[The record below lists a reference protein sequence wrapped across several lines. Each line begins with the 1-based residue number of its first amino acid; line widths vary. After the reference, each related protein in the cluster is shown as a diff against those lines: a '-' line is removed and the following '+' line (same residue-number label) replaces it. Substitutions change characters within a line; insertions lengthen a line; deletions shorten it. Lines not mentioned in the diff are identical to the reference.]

1 MTVSARWNIYCDESC
16 HLELDGQSHMV
27 IGALA
32 CPKDRFRTIKSK
44 LQAVKIRHG
53 VHPKLELKWT
63 KVSAARHAL
72 FSDYLEVFLQ
82 ERDLYFRAVV
92 IQKSQLD
99 HKKHDSTHDEFY
111 YKMFFQLLAHMP
123 LPVNSEHFIYL
134 DIKDTR
140 SEAKA
145 RKLERLLRRDLANSQ
160 QVIKRVQHVRSHE
173 IEQAQLADI
182 LIGAVSYENR
192 SINDSPTKRALI
204 AKLKAATR
212 LSLTQTTS
220 PWASKMN
227 LLVWKAGLGA
237 DE

>member
-1 MTVSARWNIYCDESC
+1 MTRAWNIYCDESC

-32 CPKDRFRTIKSK
+32 CPKNRVRTIKEK
-44 LQAVKIRHG
+44 LQAVKRKHG

-63 KVSAARHAL
+63 KVSAARLAL
-72 FSDYLEVFLQ
+72 FSDYLDVFLQ
-82 ERDLYFRAVV
+82 ERDLRFRAVV

-111 YKMFFQLLAHMP
+111 YKMFFQLLVHMP
-123 LPVNSEHFIYL
+123 LEIPSEHYIYI

-140 SEAKA
+140 SEAKV
-145 RKLERLLRRDLANSQ
+145 RKLERILRRDLADSQ
-160 QVIKRVQHVRSHE
+160 QVIKRVQHIHSHE

-192 SINDSPTKRALI
+192 SINDSSAKRALI
-204 AKLKAATR
+204 AKLKAATH
-212 LSLTQTTS
+212 LNLTQTTS
-220 PWASKMN
+220 AWALKMN

-237 DE
+237 DV